1 MKKKIFTVLSAV
13 VLSICLT
20 ACGSND
26 VKVIENNKDDK
37 AFESSTDNSGET
49 SKLKGY
55 VFEADGQNGKV
66 SITTEIEMNDIL
78 KQLGDPDNYFEAE
91 SCAFKGLDKTYTYSH
106 YEIQTY
112 PEDKKDL
119 ISCILFKDD
128 MIKTAEGLSIGMTKD
143 QMEEAYGTDYEQKGA
158 MYVYKKDS
166 SFLGFIIQDNI
177 ISSIQY
183 FSDALEQQ
191 QN

>member
-37 AFESSTDNSGET
+37 ASESSTDNSGET

>member
-1 MKKKIFTVLSAV
+1 MKKKIFAVLSAV

-37 AFESSTDNSGET
+37 ASESSTDNSGET

-112 PEDKKDL
+112 PEGKKDL